1 MKSKKRF
8 YFSLNNV
15 CNVNCEF
22 CAMHSGTDKSTYLD
36 FNRYK
41 EILDK
46 NKDFFELQL
55 EGGEPLLNPDFY
67 LFMEYAKYTKKC
79 NKIIISTNGILL
91 KKHIQRITDFI
102 TFSKIPIHIKM
113 SINYSLVSDYEKMN
127 KNIFKYA
134 RDMYLA
140 TEFIENLKLSFN
152 VRLRHSDKDKWLIEK
167 LKENKIYEISDI
179 YELQKYGKLENNKS
193 YDKPFINQ
201 NIDDF
206 YLYSS
211 DGINFAQNLIKRSNH
226 EKTLR

>member
-22 CAMHSGTDKSTYLD
+22 CAMFSGTNKSTYLD

-41 EILDK
+41 EILDE
-46 NKDFFELQL
+46 NNDFFELQL
-55 EGGEPLLNPDFY
+55 EGGEPLVNQNFY

-91 KKHIQRITDFI
+91 KQHIQRITDFI
-102 TFSKIPIHIKM
+102 AFSKIPIHIKM
-113 SINYSLVSDYEKMN
+113 SINYSLIEDYKRLN

-140 TEFIENLKLSFN
+140 TEFIENFKLSFN
-152 VRLRHSDKDKWLIEK
+152 VRLRSDNEDKLLLEE
-167 LKENKIYEISDI
+167 LKKNKIYELSNI
-179 YELQKYGKLENNKS
+179 YELQKYGRLENDDS
-193 YDKPFINQ
+193 YEEPFINQ

-206 YLYSS
+206 YLFSS
-211 DGINFAQNLIKRSNH
+211 DGINFEQDLIARSKH
-226 EKTLR
+226 EKQLK